1 MTDGMPLGRPVTAT
15 GETGLQEGDGA
26 TPLLAPAIVSS
37 AGIRT
42 YAGVPVST
50 LILGGL
56 LLLMLLW
63 SAWATREL
71 LALKSH
77 RTVSVSLATLVRD
90 FVAAEARN
98 GGTPEATAARTRIY
112 IATIGGA
119 VKSLADD
126 GNTVLVSEAVLG
138 SSVPDVTPQLKGAVD
153 ARLRSLAP
161 AATGGGN
168 GL

>member
-1 MTDGMPLGRPVTAT
+1 MNDATTLERPEAVIDEPSPHHDDSAAMLLTPETMPVA
-15 GETGLQEGDGA
+15 
-26 TPLLAPAIVSS
+26 S
-37 AGIRT
+37 IRT

-50 LILGGL
+50 LVLGSL

-98 GGTPEATAARTRIY
+98 GGTPEATTARTRIY

-119 VKSLADD
+119 VKSMADD

-138 SSVPDVTPQLKGAVD
+138 NSVPDVTPQLKAAVD
-153 ARLRSLAP
+153 AKLRSLTP
-161 AATGGGN
+161 AATGAVN
-168 GL
+168 GF

>member
-1 MTDGMPLGRPVTAT
+1 MNDATTLERPVAEASQTEAYDNDAAMPLLSPATVPVAN
-15 GETGLQEGDGA
+15 
-26 TPLLAPAIVSS
+26 
-37 AGIRT
+37 IRT
-42 YAGVPVST
+42 YAGIPVST
-50 LILGGL
+50 LFLGGL

-98 GGTPEATAARTRIY
+98 GGTPEATTARTRIY

-138 SSVPDVTPQLKGAVD
+138 SSVPDVTPQLKAAVD
-153 ARLRSLAP
+153 AKLRSLTP
-161 AATGGGN
+161 AATGAAN
-168 GL
+168 GF